1 MRTARD
7 RHEQT
12 IRLRPGH
19 SKNKHGRVLPVVGAL
34 AAVIDRRLA
43 ARRLDCPY
51 IFRRDGEAIGEF
63 PEAVAASVHRD
74 RAHWPPSARPP
85 AQRR

>member
-43 ARRLDCPY
+43 A
-51 IFRRDGEAIGEF
+51 
-63 PEAVAASVHRD
+63 
-74 RAHWPPSARPP
+74 
-85 AQRR
+85 